1 LVKNRYFGKDQIDIR
16 VEQGYEI
23 ARPSLL
29 YLKAENKDG
38 QIDISVGGK
47 VVMVAGGELA

>member
-1 LVKNRYFGKDQIDIR
+1 MPSRREDQIDIR
-16 VEQGYEI
+16 SEQGYEI

-29 YLKAENKDG
+29 YLKAKDKEG

-47 VVMVAGGELA
+47 VVMVAKGKLV